1 MTLLGSN
8 PLCALWPFDSDV
20 DSKMLL
26 KKTLYPNAPIENN
39 EPSSFGVGTQINVQ
53 YFKAKVPKLS
63 P

>member
-26 KKTLYPNAPIENN
+26 KKPLYPNAPIENN
-39 EPSSFGVGTQINVQ
+39 EPASFWYGAPTNLQ
-53 YFKAKVPKLS
+53 
-63 P
+63 